1 MGKLGV
7 QSTQIQMF
15 TGIIQEKV
23 PVRSLRFDSAG
34 KACVLRIESAH
45 DQRTQWKLGDSI
57 ALDGVCLTIVS
68 MEHGEKSS
76 LITFDVSKET
86 LSKAHWGSSF
96 ASEHPRLKYLHLE
109 PAMKMGDS
117 LGGHLVSG
125 HVETVATLENIK
137 EDEATDQKY
146 SEYTFSIPRESK
158 AAAFLIEKGS
168 IALDGVSLTLNRVW
182 DEPGKTFFTVYFI
195 PHTLEKCHFPNL
207 AVGDLVNVESDLM
220 ARHFCRYQE
229 ERQS

>member
-1 MGKLGV
+1 
-7 QSTQIQMF
+7 MF

-23 PVRSLRFDSAG
+23 PIRSLRFDSDK

-45 DQRTQWKLGDSI
+45 EQRRSWKLGDSI

-68 MEHGEKSS
+68 LEHEENSS
-76 LITFDVSKET
+76 LVTFDVSKET
-86 LSKAHWGSSF
+86 LACAHWGRTFDSD
-96 ASEHPRLKYLHLE
+96 HTRLKYLHLE

-125 HVETVATLENIK
+125 HVETVAVLEQVKN
-137 EDEATDQKY
+137 EGSGEEKY
-146 SEYTFSIPRESK
+146 SEYIFSIPRDS
-158 AAAFLIEKGS
+158 ASASFLVDKGS

-182 DEPGKTFFTVYFI
+182 DEPGKTFFMVYMI
-195 PHTLEKCHFPNL
+195 PHTLEKCHFPTL
-207 AVGDLVNVESDLM
+207 EVGDLVNVESDLM

-229 ERQS
+229 VKNS

>member
-1 MGKLGV
+1 MVETKV

-23 PVRSLRFDSAG
+23 PVRSLRFDASG
-34 KACVLRIESAH
+34 KACVLRIESSH
-45 DQRTQWKLGDSI
+45 EQRTQWKIGDSI

-76 LITFDVSKET
+76 LFTFDVSKET
-86 LSKAHWGSSF
+86 LSKAHWGRSFSSD
-96 ASEHPRLKYLHLE
+96 HLRLKYLHLE
-109 PAMKMGDS
+109 PAMKMGDA

-125 HVETVATLENIK
+125 HVETVATLEQIK
-137 EDEATDQKY
+137 HEGTAEQKY
-146 SEYTFSIPRESK
+146 AEFTFSIPRESK
-158 AAAFLIEKGS
+158 AAAFLIEQGS

-195 PHTLEKCHFPNL
+195 PHTLEQCHFPTL
-207 AVGDLVNVESDLM
+207 EVGDLVNVESDLM

-229 ERQS
+229 VKQS